1 MKIITIFV
9 VLCVMSVSAIAETK
23 SDSKQQMIKF
33 RQSAMMFMR
42 WNIGKIKKQVIKN
55 PASIN
60 RNEVEVSARAIAA
73 VANTGLEKLFTAS
86 TASGKGWK
94 ETRVKPEFF
103 QQPDKVRLRL
113 ATFVKEANKLAE
125 VTASGDI
132 DLIRLQFNKT
142 FNACRNCH
150 KSFRAK
156 E

>member
-73 VANTGLEKLFTAS
+73 VANTGLWECWFWS
-86 TASGKGWK
+86 S
-94 ETRVKPEFF
+94 P
-103 QQPDKVRLRL
+103 
-113 ATFVKEANKLAE
+113 N
-125 VTASGDI
+125 
-132 DLIRLQFNKT
+132 
-142 FNACRNCH
+142 
-150 KSFRAK
+150 
-156 E
+156 